1 MRSWIFSKAFES
13 IAVIVLSCSLMAV
26 LIIAFFLVKVF
37 TLLLHFLP
45 ENLIAVRARKGVA
58 VVGLPS
64 GVRGL
69 SC

>member
-1 MRSWIFSKAFES
+1 MGSWICSKAFELV
-13 IAVIVLSCSLMAV
+13 AVIVLSWSLLAELV
-26 LIIAFFLVKVF
+26 VAFLLVKVF

>member
-1 MRSWIFSKAFES
+1 
-13 IAVIVLSCSLMAV
+13 MAV